1 MRFAARADAAA
12 FVIAVALTALA
23 SQARAED
30 RSQLVSCQA
39 LIERAALSDKAPGA
53 DAKPD
58 DPQLARCR
66 QIVREWML
74 RDARMSV
81 DERGQPLR

>member
-1 MRFAARADAAA
+1 MRLATRIGPTAA
-12 FVIAVALTALA
+12 VVAVALRAMTL
-23 SQARAED
+23 QAGAED
-30 RSQLVSCQA
+30 RTQLVACQA
-39 LIERAALSDKAPGA
+39 LIERASPSDKAPAEGA
-53 DAKPD
+53 RPD